1 MSEFEIIARLGIALA
16 LGLLIGT
23 ERGWAERGLEDGKR
37 IAGIR
42 SFGLIGLLGALWA
55 LLSRDTS
62 VVIVVLAFVA
72 FGGLLIVAYWLKAQ
86 ASQDIGITTEIAAS
100 IAFVLGAAA
109 MQGHLSVTAAAAV
122 VTTVLLGLKPKLHGW
137 LERLQAEELNA
148 ALKLL
153 LISVVVLPVL
163 PDRGF
168 GLWHALNPYEIWWM
182 VVLVAAISFLGYCAI
197 KIAGTGRGIMLTAF
211 AGGLASSTAVTL
223 NLSRLARREPAM
235 QRVLAAGVLA
245 ASSTMFLRMLVIA
258 NLIEPKLWN
267 TLAWP
272 LLLMTA
278 SGYGIA
284 YRQCRAAG
292 AERELDHLPLQNPF
306 DMKTA
311 LQFGALLAVVTL
323 LVAAFREW
331 FGTVG
336 IYLVAALSGVS
347 GVDAITLSL
356 ARLVSE
362 EIPGTVVAEAL
373 VLAATVNTISK
384 TVLAAAIA
392 RGTMATRLAEGCV
405 LIAIAGFVGLMA
417 PSWIRLI

>member
-336 IYLVAALSGVS
+336 IYLVAALSGAS